1 MALLKRR
8 NNGATVAALEREL
21 AQFEERKAALEAK
34 LSEANSALVQATDA
48 RQVTCWRAISR
59 MSRPR
64 SGGMLRSDARDRIEA
79 LHEKKNSEENSEE

>member
-48 RQVTCWRAISR
+48 RQVSLLESDLSDEQAAIR
-59 MSRPR
+59 RDAAVRCPR
-64 SGGMLRSDARDRIEA
+64 SDRG
-79 LHEKKNSEENSEE
+79 SP